1 MSRDFISQRQCYLW
15 PPELVGLH
23 VLSDLL
29 IAVACISV
37 PLILIYFLQQR
48 PHSLFRGTFILYAG
62 FLSLGALTHLLAI
75 WTLWYP
81 DYWLAGIVKAL
92 TAAVSLVTV
101 FRLLAVVP
109 RALALP
115 SAAQLESTNQELA
128 NQVSERQRAANAL
141 QQALDYEALL
151 KRITDKVR
159 DSLDESQILQ
169 TAVQALGEGLDVRSC
184 NAALYDLKSKT
195 AVVHYEYANSTVPV
209 QGRVISMDNS
219 PQIYVQLLAGEHFQ
233 FCSLYPNPA
242 RGLVAMLACPIMD
255 DNSVI
260 GDLWLVHDKDCEFQ
274 DLEIRLIQ
282 QVSNQC
288 AIAIRQARLL
298 QSSQAQVKELQ
309 RLNQLK
315 DDFLSTVSH
324 ELRTPIANIKLA
336 SHMLVMAHEKRASA
350 LSHSTTDD
358 GLKGDREVIQD
369 IRTKESHYLQVLQHE
384 CQREIQ
390 LIDDLLDLQRLETKT
405 PPLVDE
411 PIDLRTWLPQVVK
424 PFENRADSREQHLV
438 LSLNTHCPLVIRSDQ
453 VSLGRIITEL
463 LNNACKYT
471 PPGEKILVEAIAL
484 DDRVEIVITNSGVE
498 IPRHEIAF
506 IFDKFYRVPST
517 DPWRQGGTGLGL
529 ALVKKL
535 IECLGGEVVVDSK
548 SQRTRFTVVLP
559 LSH

>member
-1 MSRDFISQRQCYLW
+1 MQR
-15 PPELVGLH
+15 
-23 VLSDLL
+23 
-29 IAVACISV
+29 
-37 PLILIYFLQQR
+37 R
-48 PHSLFRGTFILYAG
+48 PHSSFRDTFILYAAFIG
-62 FLSLGALTHLLAI
+62 LCGLTHLI
-75 WTLWYP
+75 NVWTLWYSNN
-81 DYWLAGIVKAL
+81 WLFGLIKAL
-92 TAAVSLVTV
+92 TAVVSVSVV
-101 FRLLAVVP
+101 FQLIAVVP

-115 SAAQLESTNQELA
+115 SAAQLEATNQELA
-128 NQVSERQRAANAL
+128 NQVAERQRAANAL

-151 KRITDKVR
+151 KRISDKVR

-169 TAVQALGEGLDVRSC
+169 TAVQALGEGLDVLSC
-184 NAALYDLKSKT
+184 NAALYDLNSKT
-195 AVVHYEYANSTVPV
+195 AIVHYEHTNSTVPV

-219 PQIYVQLLAGEHFQ
+219 PQIYAQLLAGEHFQ

-242 RGLVAMLACPIMD
+242 RGQVAMLACPIMD

-260 GDLWLVHDKDCEFQ
+260 GDLWLIHDKGCGFK

-298 QSSQAQVKELQ
+298 QSSQAQVRELQ

-324 ELRTPIANIKLA
+324 ELRTPVANIKLA
-336 SHMLVMAHEKRASA
+336 SRMLAMTHEQRTKLFADSVTDG
-350 LSHSTTDD
+350 HSES
-358 GLKGDREVIQD
+358 GLEIEQD
-369 IRTKESHYLQVLQHE
+369 IRRKESHYLQVLQNE

-390 LIDDLLDLQRLETKT
+390 LIDDLLDLQRLETKA
-405 PPLVDE
+405 PPLVNE
-411 PIDLRTWLPQVVK
+411 SIDLQAWLPQVVK
-424 PFENRADSREQHLV
+424 PFENRADSRNQHLI
-438 LSLNTHCPLVIRSDQ
+438 LTLNSQHPLNVCSDQ
-453 VSLGRIITEL
+453 VSLGRIVTEL

-484 DDRVEIVITNSGVE
+484 ENQVEIIVTNSGVE
-498 IPRHEIAF
+498 IPAKEIAF

-535 IECLGGEVVVDSK
+535 IECLSGEIAVESK
-548 SQRTRFTVVLP
+548 SQFTKFTVTLP
-559 LSH
+559 RSRSVPEDNQPESEGKYDVTNLAPPCPDAL